1 MFNSDVYTNRRNSL
15 KQKVSNG
22 LLFIPGNLEA
32 AFNYPANTYHFR
44 QDSTF
49 LYFFGLNQADLAA
62 IIDVDSG
69 KDYLFGNDVTMD
81 DIIWMGPQPS
91 MKDRA
96 VKVGV
101 ENTAPMK
108 ELPEMLMNAIKKG
121 QKIHILPTYRGDT
134 VIQIANLLNI
144 HHNEVKSL
152 VSEEFIKAVV
162 SLREIKDQY
171 EIVEIEKAVDVAYE
185 MHTTSMKMAMP
196 GIIEQEIA
204 GRVEGISISGGGP
217 VSFPIIL
224 SVHGETLHNHHHNNV
239 LELGQMMV
247 TDGGSE
253 TLMGYASDITRTVP
267 VGGKFNQRQKGIYEI
282 VLKAN
287 MEVIKNSKPD
297 IFYRD
302 MHFLAA
308 KTIVG
313 GLKELGLMKGN
324 IDDAVQ
330 QGAHALFM
338 PHGLGHQMGLDVH
351 DMEGFGEDYVGY
363 NDEIKRS
370 DQFGLA
376 FLRLAKRLKKGLVI
390 TDEPG
395 IYFIPALIDLWK
407 GENKF
412 TDFINYEK
420 LESYKDFGGIRIE
433 DDLLITDTGCRVLGK
448 PIPKTVEDVEST
460 MA

>member
-217 VSFPIIL
+217 V
-224 SVHGETLHNHHHNNV
+224 
-239 LELGQMMV
+239 
-247 TDGGSE
+247 
-253 TLMGYASDITRTVP
+253 
-267 VGGKFNQRQKGIYEI
+267 
-282 VLKAN
+282 
-287 MEVIKNSKPD
+287 
-297 IFYRD
+297 
-302 MHFLAA
+302 
-308 KTIVG
+308 
-313 GLKELGLMKGN
+313 
-324 IDDAVQ
+324 
-330 QGAHALFM
+330 
-338 PHGLGHQMGLDVH
+338 
-351 DMEGFGEDYVGY
+351 
-363 NDEIKRS
+363 
-370 DQFGLA
+370 
-376 FLRLAKRLKKGLVI
+376 
-390 TDEPG
+390 
-395 IYFIPALIDLWK
+395 
-407 GENKF
+407 
-412 TDFINYEK
+412 
-420 LESYKDFGGIRIE
+420 
-433 DDLLITDTGCRVLGK
+433 
-448 PIPKTVEDVEST
+448 
-460 MA
+460 